1 MRKQLIL
8 TLALFMAVFSFAQK
22 KELKKL
28 EKAVKNNNYAEAKAL
43 VTQLEPVLE
52 SMDDK
57 TKAKYYFNKAKAFYA
72 NGTGTNADF
81 KLALNDLSK
90 VDEKYVKELPTIK
103 KALQNEF
110 LTKANE
116 LYKGNK
122 FKEAAVL
129 FEMLYELV
137 PSDQAYLYYAAV
149 SAISAQDY
157 DLALK
162 HYLQLKDLGYTG
174 VDTQYYATN
183 KDTGAEEILD
193 KATRDIYVNRLKT
206 HISPGERKTE
216 SKTAEITKN
225 IALIYLNQGKND
237 EALAAIK
244 DARKANPEDTALII
258 TEANTQFKLGNKEA
272 YTSLIKEATAK
283 DPNNK
288 DLLFNLG
295 VLSAESGNDEEAR
308 AYYEK
313 ALKID
318 PNYVNALTNLAALIL
333 SGESALI
340 EEMNNLGSSAKDN
353 RRYDELKEQ
362 RSQIYKDAIP
372 YLETVLKVTENNVDV
387 ARTLMN
393 IYNAI
398 DDSTKAKA
406 LKEKYGL

>member
-1 MRKQLIL
+1 MKKQLIL

-28 EKAVKNNNYAEAKAL
+28 EKAVKNNNYAEAKAF
-43 VTQLEPVLE
+43 VTQLEPMVG

-57 TKAKYYFNKAKAFYA
+57 SKAKYYFNKAKAFYA

-81 KLALNDLSK
+81 KSALNDLSK
-90 VDEKYVKELPTIK
+90 VDEAYVKELPATK
-103 KALQNEF
+103 QVLQNEF
-110 LTKANE
+110 LTQAND
-116 LYKGNK
+116 LYKANK
-122 FKEAAVL
+122 FKQAAVL

-137 PSDQAYLYYAAV
+137 PTDQAYLYYAAV

-162 HYLQLKDLGYTG
+162 HYLKLKDLGYTG

-193 KATRDIYVNRLKT
+193 KTTRDLYVNKLKT
-206 HISPGERKTE
+206 HISPGERQTE

-244 DARKANPEDTALII
+244 DARKANPDDTALII

-272 YTSLIKEATAK
+272 YTSLIKEATTK

-295 VLSAESGNDEEAR
+295 VLSAEGGNNEEAR

-313 ALKID
+313 AIKID

-333 SGESALI
+333 SGESAII
-340 EEMNNLGSSAKDN
+340 EEMNSLGSSAKDD
-353 RRYDELKEQ
+353 RRYDELKGK

-372 YLETVLKVTENNVDV
+372 YLETVLNVTDNNVDV

-393 IYNAI
+393 IYSAI
-398 DDSTKAKA
+398 DDSAKAKA